1 LRRGNNFFIST
12 KWIDKG
18 EGEGEG
24 GGQNKRGREEAIG
37 VKADN

>member
-12 KWIDKG
+12 KWIDK
-18 EGEGEG
+18 GEGEG